1 MADANFNLVLP
12 NIYQKMARPIA
23 PTPVLKGKDA
33 ERFLKEK
40 ERIENLDPDSPEA
53 KQREAFF
60 KECIELYNRTKP
72 KNV

>member
-1 MADANFNLVLP
+1 
-12 NIYQKMARPIA
+12 MARPIA

-40 ERIENLDPDSPEA
+40 ERIENLDPSSHEA
-53 KQREAFF
+53 KQRAAFF
-60 KECIELYNRTKP
+60 KECIELYKKTKP

>member
-1 MADANFNLVLP
+1 
-12 NIYQKMARPIA
+12 MARPIA
-23 PTPVLKGKDA
+23 PTPVLKGRDA
-33 ERFLKEK
+33 VRFLKEK

-60 KECIELYNRTKP
+60 NECIELYNRTKP